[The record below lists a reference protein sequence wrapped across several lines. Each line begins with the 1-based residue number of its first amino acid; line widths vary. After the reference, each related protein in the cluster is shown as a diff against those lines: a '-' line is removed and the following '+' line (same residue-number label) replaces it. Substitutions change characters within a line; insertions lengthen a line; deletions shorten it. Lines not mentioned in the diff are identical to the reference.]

1 MALSKSSKVR
11 LKTKY
16 GEWAL
21 VTGASS
27 GIGKAL
33 AENLADAG
41 FNLILTARRRQVLEE
56 IAANLQAKY
65 AVNVQVIIADIATN
79 EGIDHLL
86 KSTQGLNVGL
96 LINNAGFGTSG
107 CFHQANLD
115 SEVNML
121 QVNCTALM
129 KLTHHFS
136 QTFITRKKGG
146 IILMSSMVSFQ
157 GVPYAAHYAATK
169 AYVQSFGEAL
179 AHELRPLG
187 VDVLSAAPGP
197 VSSEFAQRANMQM
210 DMTLKPSD
218 IAVPILKALGRRST
232 VLPGF
237 LTKFLVGSL
246 RTVPRWGKV
255 RIMKMVMGGMTKH
268 QRAWH
273 IHSPLCY
280 PSSSF
285 HSFLLSHFKNK
296 AWPWTA
302 LLCLHFCK
310 IYEHLLLI
318 TNLYIYENVSHA

>member
-1 MALSKSSKVR
+1 MALSKSNKER

-41 FNLILTARRRQVLEE
+41 LNLVLTARRQSVLETLS
-56 IAANLQAKY
+56 ANLQANYSVDVKI
-65 AVNVQVIIADIATN
+65 VIADVSTE
-79 EGIDHLL
+79 EGIDHLI
-86 KSTQGLNVGL
+86 KSVKDLNIGL

-107 CFHQANLD
+107 YFHKADLQA
-115 SEVNML
+115 EVNML
-121 QVNCTALM
+121 QVNCAALV

-136 QTFITRKKGG
+136 QLFIARKKGG

-169 AYVQSFGEAL
+169 AYVQSLGEAL
-179 AHELRPLG
+179 ALELRPFG
-187 VDVLSAAPGP
+187 VDVLAAAPGP
-197 VSSEFAQRANMQM
+197 VASEFAERANMQM
-210 DMTLKPSD
+210 DMTLKPTD
-218 IAVPILKALGRRST
+218 IAAPILKALGRRST

-268 QRAWH
+268 QRA
-273 IHSPLCY
+273 
-280 PSSSF
+280 
-285 HSFLLSHFKNK
+285 
-296 AWPWTA
+296 
-302 LLCLHFCK
+302 
-310 IYEHLLLI
+310 
-318 TNLYIYENVSHA
+318 